1 MCVGLSEAASRRVGH
16 VEKRWKPKKKKVR
29 KKSLDS
35 LHAIGQGSPTGGNEF
50 NWSTRSSL
58 PPTLLP
64 HLREGGGGKKRK
76 EKKGSKPTREIGEE
90 EEDGWVAV
98 VLNDKNQTRSHQPSQ
113 QAWAFFLFI
122 LSIKRERRPAKLSET
137 LCPTTKYIS
146 SNSTNFRFYITLIH
160 DYIISTATLCWA
172 STSFFL
178 PFYRFQTTNLW
189 MDTNRRREFQMQS
202 KWIISTKYLYEQKVK
217 GRREGVYLVIFVDPC
232 PRTATI

>member
-1 MCVGLSEAASRRVGH
+1 MHILQFKTNYFLFQIKVCLLTVFFFYFLSLNRDLPSRPCVSVCRRQRRDESAMLKN
-16 VEKRWKPKKKKVR
+16 VENLKKKVR

-113 QAWAFFLFI
+113 QA
-122 LSIKRERRPAKLSET
+122 
-137 LCPTTKYIS
+137 
-146 SNSTNFRFYITLIH
+146 
-160 DYIISTATLCWA
+160 
-172 STSFFL
+172 
-178 PFYRFQTTNLW
+178 
-189 MDTNRRREFQMQS
+189 
-202 KWIISTKYLYEQKVK
+202 
-217 GRREGVYLVIFVDPC
+217 
-232 PRTATI
+232 